1 MSELKLIKIKN
12 VTLYT
17 AICEHAQDCWYC
29 LSALKKT
36 KIPFNQL
43 HYDNDQLKDG
53 LYKSL
58 STWKF
63 FDGKEYFQNEFNRL
77 AIVHW
82 ESFYDDEEG
91 PKVNIAVGLNELKES
106 QLFANLDK
114 VQE

>member
-29 LSALKKT
+29 LSALRKT

-43 HYDNDQLKDG
+43 NYNDDQLLEG
-53 LYKSL
+53 VYTPL
-58 STWKF
+58 STWNY
-63 FDGKEYFQNEFNRL
+63 FDSEEYFQKEIDRL

-114 VQE
+114 VQA